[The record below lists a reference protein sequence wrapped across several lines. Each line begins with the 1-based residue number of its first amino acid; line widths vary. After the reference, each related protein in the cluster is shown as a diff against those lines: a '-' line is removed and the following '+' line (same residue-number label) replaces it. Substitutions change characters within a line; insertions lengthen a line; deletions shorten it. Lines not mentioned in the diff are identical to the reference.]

1 MQKKKKFNI
10 LTIIGLLLILSG
22 SSILIADYVNTQRR
36 DKAVDQLKQG
46 FLQGIEDPSED
57 ESDEVDIDNNTYG
70 ILEIDSIDVSLPV
83 SDDGNF
89 DRLYHTLVAY
99 SEAPKPPN
107 EGNFSI
113 AGHNGSCGELCK
125 FRDLYSV
132 QNGEEIR
139 FIDREN
145 TYVYEVYNNFEV
157 DMSEVWVL
165 DPIEDE
171 TTLTLI
177 TCKYPSWTRPERII
191 VHARLKEVIP
201 N

>member
-1 MQKKKKFNI
+1 MQKKKKINL
-10 LTIIGLLLILSG
+10 LTIIGLLLIISG
-22 SSILIADYVNTQRR
+22 SSILIADYLNTKHR
-36 DKAVDQLKQG
+36 DNAVEQLKQD
-46 FLQGIEDPSED
+46 FLQGIENPSE
-57 ESDEVDIDNNTYG
+57 SDDQPDIKDNTYG

-99 SEAPKPPN
+99 REAPKPPN
-107 EGNFSI
+107 VGNFSI

-125 FRDLYSV
+125 FRDLHTV
-132 QNGEEIR
+132 ENGEQIR

-145 TYVYEVYNNFEV
+145 TYIYEVYRNFEV

-165 DPIEDE
+165 NPIDDE

-177 TCKYPSWTRPERII
+177 TCKFPSWTRPERII

>member
-1 MQKKKKFNI
+1 MQKKKKINL
-10 LTIIGLLLILSG
+10 LTIIGLLLIISG
-22 SSILIADYVNTQRR
+22 SSILIADYLNTKHR
-36 DKAVDQLKQG
+36 DNAVEQLKQE
-46 FLQGIEDPSED
+46 FLQGIENPSESDD
-57 ESDEVDIDNNTYG
+57 EPDIKDNTYG

-99 SEAPKPPN
+99 REAPKPPN
-107 EGNFSI
+107 VGNFSI

-125 FRDLYSV
+125 FRDLHSV

-145 TYVYEVYNNFEV
+145 TYIYEVYRNFEV

-165 DPIEDE
+165 NPIDDE

-177 TCKYPSWTRPERII
+177 TCKFPSWTRPERII

>member
-1 MQKKKKFNI
+1 MQKKKKINL
-10 LTIIGLLLILSG
+10 LTIIGLLLIISG
-22 SSILIADYVNTQRR
+22 SSILIADYLNTKHR
-36 DKAVDQLKQG
+36 DNAVEQLKQE
-46 FLQGIEDPSED
+46 FLQGIESPSESDD
-57 ESDEVDIDNNTYG
+57 EPDIKNNTYG

-99 SEAPKPPN
+99 REAPKPPN
-107 EGNFSI
+107 VGNFSI

-125 FRDLYSV
+125 FRDLHTV

-145 TYVYEVYNNFEV
+145 TYIYEVYRNFEV

-165 DPIEDE
+165 NPIDDE

-177 TCKYPSWTRPERII
+177 TCKFPSWTRPERII

>member
-1 MQKKKKFNI
+1 MQKKKKINL
-10 LTIIGLLLILSG
+10 LTIIGLLLIISG
-22 SSILIADYVNTQRR
+22 SSILIADYLNTKHR
-36 DKAVDQLKQG
+36 DNAVEQLKQE
-46 FLQGIEDPSED
+46 FLQGIENPSESDD
-57 ESDEVDIDNNTYG
+57 EPDIKNNTYG

-99 SEAPKPPN
+99 REAPKPPN
-107 EGNFSI
+107 VGNFSI

-125 FRDLYSV
+125 FRDLHTV

-145 TYVYEVYNNFEV
+145 TYIYEVYRNFEV

-165 DPIEDE
+165 NPIDDE

-177 TCKYPSWTRPERII
+177 TCKFPSWTRPERII

>member
-1 MQKKKKFNI
+1 MQKKKKINL
-10 LTIIGLLLILSG
+10 LTIIGLLLIISG
-22 SSILIADYVNTQRR
+22 SSILIADYLNTKHR
-36 DKAVDQLKQG
+36 DNAVEQLKQE
-46 FLQGIEDPSED
+46 FLQGIENPSESDD
-57 ESDEVDIDNNTYG
+57 EPDIKDNTYG

-99 SEAPKPPN
+99 REAPKPPN
-107 EGNFSI
+107 VGNFSI

-125 FRDLYSV
+125 FRDLHTV

-145 TYVYEVYNNFEV
+145 TYIYEVYRNFEV

-165 DPIEDE
+165 NPIDDE

-177 TCKYPSWTRPERII
+177 TCKFPSWTRPERII

>member
-1 MQKKKKFNI
+1 MQKKKKINL
-10 LTIIGLLLILSG
+10 LTIIGLLLIISG
-22 SSILIADYVNTQRR
+22 SSILIADYLNTKHR
-36 DKAVDQLKQG
+36 DNAVEQLKQE
-46 FLQGIEDPSED
+46 FLQGIENPSESDD
-57 ESDEVDIDNNTYG
+57 EPDIKNNTYG

-99 SEAPKPPN
+99 REAPKPPN
-107 EGNFSI
+107 VGNFSI

-125 FRDLYSV
+125 FRDLHTV
-132 QNGEEIR
+132 ENGEQIR

-145 TYVYEVYNNFEV
+145 TYIYEVYRNFEV

-165 DPIEDE
+165 NPIDDE

-177 TCKYPSWTRPERII
+177 TCKFPSWTRPERII

>member
-1 MQKKKKFNI
+1 MQKKKKINL
-10 LTIIGLLLILSG
+10 LTIIGLLLIISG
-22 SSILIADYVNTQRR
+22 SSILIADYLNTKHR
-36 DKAVDQLKQG
+36 DNAVEQLKQE
-46 FLQGIEDPSED
+46 FLQGIENPSESDD
-57 ESDEVDIDNNTYG
+57 EPDIKNNTYG

-99 SEAPKPPN
+99 REAPKPPN
-107 EGNFSI
+107 VGNFSI

-125 FRDLYSV
+125 FRDLHSV

-145 TYVYEVYNNFEV
+145 TYIYEVYRNFEV

-165 DPIEDE
+165 NPIDDE

-177 TCKYPSWTRPERII
+177 TCKFPSWTRPERII

>member
-1 MQKKKKFNI
+1 MQKKKKINL
-10 LTIIGLLLILSG
+10 LTIIGLLLIISG
-22 SSILIADYVNTQRR
+22 SSILIADYLNTKHR
-36 DKAVDQLKQG
+36 DNAVEQLKQE
-46 FLQGIEDPSED
+46 FLQGIENPSE
-57 ESDEVDIDNNTYG
+57 SDDQPDIKDNTYG

-99 SEAPKPPN
+99 REAPKPPN
-107 EGNFSI
+107 VGNFSI

-125 FRDLYSV
+125 FRDLHTV
-132 QNGEEIR
+132 ENGEQIR

-145 TYVYEVYNNFEV
+145 TYIYEVYRNFEV

-165 DPIEDE
+165 NPIDDE

-177 TCKYPSWTRPERII
+177 TCKFPSWTRPERII

>member
-1 MQKKKKFNI
+1 MRKKKKINL
-10 LTIIGLLLILSG
+10 LTIIGLLLIISG
-22 SSILIADYVNTQRR
+22 SSILIADYLNTKHR
-36 DKAVDQLKQG
+36 DNAVEQLKQD
-46 FLQGIEDPSED
+46 FLQGIENPSE
-57 ESDEVDIDNNTYG
+57 SDDDPDFEDNTYG

-107 EGNFSI
+107 AGNFSI

-125 FRDLYSV
+125 FRDLHSV

-145 TYVYEVYNNFEV
+145 TYIYEVYRNFEV

-165 DPIEDE
+165 NPIEDE

-177 TCKYPSWTRPERII
+177 TCKFPSWTRPERII

>member
-1 MQKKKKFNI
+1 MQKKKKINL
-10 LTIIGLLLILSG
+10 LTIIGLLLIISG
-22 SSILIADYVNTQRR
+22 SSILIADYLNTKHR
-36 DKAVDQLKQG
+36 DNAVEQLKQD
-46 FLQGIEDPSED
+46 FLQGIENPSENDD
-57 ESDEVDIDNNTYG
+57 EPDIKDNTYG

-99 SEAPKPPN
+99 REAPKPPN
-107 EGNFSI
+107 VGNFSI

-125 FRDLYSV
+125 FRDLHTV
-132 QNGEEIR
+132 ENGEQIR

-145 TYVYEVYNNFEV
+145 TYIYEVYRNFEV

-165 DPIEDE
+165 NPIDDE

-177 TCKYPSWTRPERII
+177 TCKFPSWTRPERII

>member
-1 MQKKKKFNI
+1 MQKKKKFNL
-10 LTIIGLLLILSG
+10 LTIIGLLLIISG
-22 SSILIADYVNTQRR
+22 SSILIADYLNTKHR
-36 DKAVDQLKQG
+36 DNAVEQLKQE
-46 FLQGIEDPSED
+46 FLQGIENPSENDD
-57 ESDEVDIDNNTYG
+57 EPDIKDNTYG

-99 SEAPKPPN
+99 REAPKPPN
-107 EGNFSI
+107 VGNFSI

-125 FRDLYSV
+125 FRDLHTV
-132 QNGEEIR
+132 KNGEQIR

-145 TYVYEVYNNFEV
+145 TYIYEVYRNFEV

-165 DPIEDE
+165 NPIDDE

-177 TCKYPSWTRPERII
+177 TCKFPSWTRPERII

>member
-1 MQKKKKFNI
+1 MQKKKKINL
-10 LTIIGLLLILSG
+10 LTIIGLLLIISG
-22 SSILIADYVNTQRR
+22 SSILIADYLNTKHR
-36 DKAVDQLKQG
+36 DNAVEQLKQD
-46 FLQGIEDPSED
+46 FLQGIENPSESDD
-57 ESDEVDIDNNTYG
+57 EPDIKDNTYG

-99 SEAPKPPN
+99 REAPKPPN
-107 EGNFSI
+107 VGNFSI

-125 FRDLYSV
+125 FRDLHTV
-132 QNGEEIR
+132 ENGEQIR

-145 TYVYEVYNNFEV
+145 TYIYEVYRNFEV

-165 DPIEDE
+165 NPIDDE

-177 TCKYPSWTRPERII
+177 TCKFPSWTRPERII